1 MRGKLLWERQD
12 KLIFSAKLHS
22 GNLIAFCLSIF
33 SDMTLTWHVNML
45 QCSLFNHVECWF
57 YFFFFLDLGLHICI
71 GYFFS
76 QHNNFHIFNVLWKNQ
91 YPSSQEGRIFQ
102 VDCKELLNTHRW
114 PLTPK
119 VKVCRSNVELFK
131 KISKISICQV
141 KGGIIFLFA

>member
-1 MRGKLLWERQD
+1 MRGKLHWERQD

-22 GNLIAFCLSIF
+22 GNLIAFCSSIF

-45 QCSLFNHVECWF
+45 QCSIMLNVGSI
-57 YFFFFLDLGLHICI
+57 FFFHLGLHICI

-76 QHNNFHIFNVLWKNQ
+76 QQNNFHIFNVLWKNQ
-91 YPSSQEGRIFQ
+91 YLSSQRRQNFSTSIGA
-102 VDCKELLNTHRW
+102 DCKELLNTHRW

-131 KISKISICQV
+131 KYQKSVSAK
-141 KGGIIFLFA
+141 